1 MSQYQEFDDL
11 RDLTSD
17 DDDDIN
23 EFSFDD
29 IVDDDSEFGYGQEI
43 LTEEEIAAANA
54 PGPVEEFVSSMSASE
69 RMFLSL
75 MLFANI
81 AVIGLALLLATN
93 RISF

>member
-1 MSQYQEFDDL
+1 MSQYDEFDDI
-11 RDLTSD
+11 RGLTSD
-17 DDDDIN
+17 GDDD

-29 IVDDDSEFGYGQEI
+29 IVDDDAAFGYGQEI

-54 PGPVEEFVSSMSASE
+54 PGPVEEFVSSMSAQE

-81 AVIGLALLLATN
+81 AVLGLALLLATN